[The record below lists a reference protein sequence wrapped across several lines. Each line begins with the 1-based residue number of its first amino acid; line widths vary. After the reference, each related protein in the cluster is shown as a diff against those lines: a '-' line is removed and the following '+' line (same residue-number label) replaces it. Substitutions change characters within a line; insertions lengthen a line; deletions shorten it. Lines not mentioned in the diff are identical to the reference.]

1 MPEPVL
7 PAGCCP
13 STAAGLL
20 DLFEAMVA
28 AFAQERF
35 GVVRRPTRAGA
46 EIILRD
52 PDFARVRR
60 CQFSFQ
66 LDRGSLAIH
75 RIVARRVL
83 AFSADKPVGWAMRLG
98 CAWDGK
104 PLESVALAPH
114 ILARDDWAEVVVN
127 ICTSVSLLAGPS
139 ARLEVGWLQPPYTLE
154 ALEQTV
160 AACREPLQW
169 PFGRACRWVQ

>member
-83 AFSADKPVGWAMRLG
+83 AFSADKPVGWAMRFAVDATTDQHTQVG
-98 CAWDGK
+98 
-104 PLESVALAPH
+104 V
-114 ILARDDWAEVVVN
+114 R
-127 ICTSVSLLAGPS
+127 
-139 ARLEVGWLQPPYTLE
+139 VGWE
-154 ALEQTV
+154 A
-160 AACREPLQW
+160 P
-169 PFGRACRWVQ
+169 